1 MELWEE
7 TAQRIAFK
15 IKRRE
20 VSVEEVTQSALDR
33 LAQVNPSI
41 NAVVDCFDQEA
52 LKEARKI
59 DVKLNAGEAVGVL
72 GGVPVTIKVNA
83 DQIGRATT
91 NGVRLQKDQIAQE
104 DNPVVANLRRAG
116 AIIIGRTNTPAFSLR
131 WFTRNSLHGHTKNPL
146 NSELTPG
153 GSSGGAAA
161 SVAAGIGAIGHG
173 TDIAGSIRY
182 PAYACGVHGLRPSLG
197 RVPAHNFS
205 GPDRFIGAQLT
216 AVSGPIARS
225 IGDLRLALNAMSQ
238 PDVRD
243 PWYVEMPLTG
253 GQTPKRLA
261 ICTAPDGLV
270 VDPQIK
276 IHLQQA
282 ADKIEAAG
290 WQVEEVSLPPLRIAM
305 ENQLTLWMAEMK
317 QGASSALAREQ
328 DPDAILVHDRLVAR
342 CSSSSLDNI
351 MEVLQTRATL
361 TRQWREFLQTYPV
374 VLCPVS
380 GQLPFKDLLDLQTQ
394 NDFDEIIE
402 AQMLQIGLPFM
413 GLPCLSVATGQ
424 AEGRPVGVQLVAS
437 HFREDL
443 LLDLG
448 EIIGKT
454 IPAVTPTF

>member
-1 MELWEE
+1 MALWEE
-7 TAQRIAFK
+7 TAQTIALK
-15 IKRRE
+15 IQRRE
-20 VSVEEVTQSALDR
+20 VSAEEVTQSALDR

-52 LKEARKI
+52 LNEAQKI
-59 DVKLNAGEAVGVL
+59 DTKLNSGEPVGIL
-72 GGVPVTIKVNA
+72 AGVPVTIKVNV

-91 NGVRLQKDQIAQE
+91 NGVRLQKDQIAQK

-146 NSELTPG
+146 NSKITPG

-216 AVSGPIARS
+216 AVSGPISRS
-225 IGDLRLALNAMSQ
+225 IGDLRLALKAMAQ

-243 PWYVEMPLTG
+243 PWYVGMPLNG
-253 GQTPKRLA
+253 IEVPKRLA
-261 ICTAPDGLV
+261 LCTSPDDLM
-270 VDPQIK
+270 VDPRIK
-276 IHLQQA
+276 THLQHA
-282 ADKIEAAG
+282 ADKIAAAG

-328 DPDAILVHDRLVAR
+328 DPDAILVYDRLVAR
-342 CSSSSLDNI
+342 CSNSSPDNI
-351 MEVLQTRATL
+351 MEVLQIRASL
-361 TRQWREFLQTYPV
+361 TRQWREFLQKYPV

-394 NDFDEIIE
+394 TDFDEIIE

-413 GLPCLSVATGQ
+413 GLPCLSVATGK
-424 AEGRPVGVQLVAS
+424 AGDLPVGVQLIAS

-448 EIIGKT
+448 EIIGET
-454 IPAVTPTF
+454 IPAVTPNF

>member
-1 MELWEE
+1 MALWEE
-7 TAQRIAFK
+7 TAQTIALK
-15 IKRRE
+15 IQRRE
-20 VSVEEVTQSALDR
+20 VSAEEVTQSALDR

-52 LKEARKI
+52 LNEAQKI
-59 DVKLNAGEAVGVL
+59 DTKLNAGEPVGIL
-72 GGVPVTIKVNA
+72 AGVPVTIKVNV

-91 NGVRLQKDQIAQE
+91 NGVRLQKDQIAQK

-146 NSELTPG
+146 NSKITPG

-216 AVSGPIARS
+216 AVSGPISRS
-225 IGDLRLALNAMSQ
+225 IGDLRLALQAMAQS
-238 PDVRD
+238 DVRD
-243 PWYVEMPLTG
+243 PWHVGMPLNGTKV
-253 GQTPKRLA
+253 PRRLA
-261 ICTAPDGLV
+261 ICTSPDDLT
-270 VDPQIK
+270 VDSRIK
-276 IHLQQA
+276 THLQQA
-282 ADKIEAAG
+282 ADKIAAAG

-328 DPDAILVHDRLVAR
+328 DPDAILVYDRLVAR
-342 CSSSSLDNI
+342 CPNSSPDNI
-351 MEVLQTRATL
+351 MEVLQIRASL
-361 TRQWREFLQTYPV
+361 TRQWREFLQIYPV

-394 NDFDEIIE
+394 TDFDEIIE

-413 GLPCLSVATGQ
+413 GLPCLSVATGK
-424 AEGRPVGVQLVAS
+424 AGDLPVGVQLIAS

-448 EIIGKT
+448 EIVGET
-454 IPAVTPTF
+454 IPAVTPNF

>member
-261 ICTAPDGLV
+261 ICTAPDGLM

-276 IHLQQA
+276 THLQQA
-282 ADKIEAAG
+282 AYKIEAAG

-342 CSSSSLDNI
+342 CSSGSLDNI

>member
-261 ICTAPDGLV
+261 ICTAPDGLM
-270 VDPQIK
+270 VDPK
-276 IHLQQA
+276 IRTHLQQA
-282 ADKIEAAG
+282 AYKIEAAG

-342 CSSSSLDNI
+342 CSSGSLDNI

>member
-342 CSSSSLDNI
+342 CSSGSLDNI

>member
-1 MELWEE
+1 MALWEE
-7 TAQRIAFK
+7 TAQTIALK
-15 IKRRE
+15 IQSRE
-20 VSVEEVTQSALDR
+20 VSSEEVTQSALDR

-41 NAVVDCFDQEA
+41 NAVVDCFDHEA
-52 LKEARKI
+52 LNEAQKI
-59 DVKLNAGEAVGVL
+59 DTKLNAGEPVGIL
-72 GGVPVTIKVNA
+72 AGVPITIKVNV

-91 NGVRLQKDQIAQE
+91 NGVRLQKDQIAQK

-146 NSELTPG
+146 NSKITPG

-216 AVSGPIARS
+216 AVSGPISRS
-225 IGDLRLALNAMSQ
+225 IGDLRLALKAMAQ
-238 PDVRD
+238 PDARD
-243 PWYVEMPLTG
+243 PWHVGMPLNG
-253 GQTPKRLA
+253 IEVPKRLA
-261 ICTAPDGLV
+261 ICTSPDDLM
-270 VDPQIK
+270 VDPRIK
-276 IHLQQA
+276 THLQQA
-282 ADKIEAAG
+282 ADKIAAAG

-328 DPDAILVHDRLVAR
+328 DPDAILVYDRLVAR
-342 CSSSSLDNI
+342 CPNSSPDNI
-351 MEVLQTRATL
+351 MEVLQIRASL
-361 TRQWREFLQTYPV
+361 TRQWREFLQIYPV

-394 NDFDEIIE
+394 TDFDEIIE

-413 GLPCLSVATGQ
+413 GLPCLSVATGK
-424 AEGRPVGVQLVAS
+424 AGDLPVGVQLIAS

-448 EIIGKT
+448 EIIGET
-454 IPAVTPTF
+454 IPAVTPNF